1 MDRTTETLSKW
12 SLLPEHSIIL
22 LSIWCMLEPRGHV
35 ISIPFALILALLSV
49 LLLID
54 LILLS
59 REIKLPVFVAT
70 NVVFAAVSV
79 FLIQRMLVL
88 SAYSGVTHIIFSAMV
103 VILFTDTAITSFRDV
118 SRSELISTFDLSII
132 FEGLLIAVSGSNFL
146 EDPSQFIIWG
156 FVSCLLLLFTLTVLR
171 VRRSR
176 ADKNIKQSAAGYAV
190 LLSVIVILGVL
201 AFFSMKD
208 FEAVSSSLI
217 RILGKIVNAIGAFL
231 RRIIEAIYEWIISLF
246 GESYVNDFD
255 VNAYN
260 QRIDVDV
267 VREYKDV
274 SWLVPVILSAVVV
287 VVLVLIIKY
296 RHKRLGKRRKKMRS
310 SKEKRSRIRSG
321 KISRFYRRLFAPLL
335 FWLRY
340 LKNRNT
346 PVGRFIRFERMMRR
360 KGIKRPKYE
369 TPHAFLRRL
378 APSYPEENLN
388 ELADELECI
397 FFNSGS
403 RGLSAS
409 GF

>member
-22 LSIWCMLEPRGHV
+22 LSLWSMLEPRGHV
-35 ISIPFALILALLSV
+35 VSIPFALILALLSI

-59 REIKLPVFVAT
+59 KEVRLPVFAVT
-70 NVVFAAVSV
+70 NVAFAAVSV
-79 FLIQRMLVL
+79 FLIQRLLVL
-88 SAYSGVTHIIFSAMV
+88 SSYSAVTHIIFSAMV
-103 VILFTDTAITSFRDV
+103 VMLFTDAAIISLRDV
-118 SRSELISTFDLSII
+118 SRTELISTFDISIV
-132 FEGLLIAVSGSNFL
+132 FEGFLIAISGSDFL
-146 EDPSQFIIWG
+146 ENPSQFIIWG
-156 FVSCLLLLFTLTVLR
+156 FVSCLMLLLTLTVLR

-176 ADKNIKQSAAGYAV
+176 AAGYAV
-190 LLSVIVILGVL
+190 LLSVIVVLGVL

-217 RILGKIVNAIGAFL
+217 RILAKIVNAIGAFL

-255 VNAYN
+255 VNAYS
-260 QRIDVDV
+260 QRIDTDV

-274 SWLVPVILSAVVV
+274 SWLVPVILAAVVV
-287 VVLVLIIKY
+287 VVLVLIIRY
-296 RHKRLGKRRKKMRS
+296 RNKRLGRRRKKSRS
-310 SKEKRSRIRSG
+310 SKEKRTRIRSG
-321 KISRFYRRLFAPLL
+321 RISRFYRRLFAPLL

-346 PVGRFIRFERMMRR
+346 PAGRFIRIERKMRR
-360 KGIKRPKYE
+360 KGIRRPKYE
-369 TPHAFLRRL
+369 TPHSFLRRL

-388 ELADELECI
+388 VLADELECI
-397 FFNSGS
+397 FFNS
-403 RGLSAS
+403 
-409 GF
+409 

>member
-22 LSIWCMLEPRGHV
+22 LSLWSMLEPRGHV
-35 ISIPFALILALLSV
+35 VSIPFALILALLSI

-59 REIKLPVFVAT
+59 KEVRLPVFAVT
-70 NVVFAAVSV
+70 NVAFAAVCV
-79 FLIQRMLVL
+79 FLVQRLLVL
-88 SAYSGVTHIIFSAMV
+88 SSYSAVTHIIFSAMV
-103 VILFTDTAITSFRDV
+103 VMLFTDAAIISLRDV
-118 SRSELISTFDLSII
+118 SRTELISIFDISIV
-132 FEGLLIAVSGSNFL
+132 FEGFLIAISGSDFL
-146 EDPSQFIIWG
+146 ENPSQFIIWG
-156 FVSCLLLLFTLTVLR
+156 FVSCLMLLLTLTVLR

-176 ADKNIKQSAAGYAV
+176 AAGYAV
-190 LLSVIVILGVL
+190 LLSVIVVLGVL

-217 RILGKIVNAIGAFL
+217 RILAKIVKAIGAFL

-255 VNAYN
+255 VNAYS
-260 QRIDVDV
+260 QRIDTDV

-274 SWLVPVILSAVVV
+274 SWLVPVILAAVIV
-287 VVLVLIIKY
+287 VVLVLIIRY
-296 RHKRLGKRRKKMRS
+296 RNKRLGRRRKKSRS
-310 SKEKRSRIRSG
+310 SKEKRTRIRSG
-321 KISRFYRRLFAPLL
+321 RISRFYRRLFAPLL

-346 PVGRFIRFERMMRR
+346 PAGRFIRIERKMRR
-360 KGIKRPKYE
+360 KGIRRPKYE
-369 TPHAFLRRL
+369 TPHSFLRRL

-388 ELADELECI
+388 VLADELECI
-397 FFNSGS
+397 FFNS
-403 RGLSAS
+403 
-409 GF
+409 

>member
-22 LSIWCMLEPRGHV
+22 LSLWCMLEPRGHV
-35 ISIPFALILALLSV
+35 VSIPFSLILALLSV

-59 REIKLPVFVAT
+59 KEVRLPVFAVT
-70 NVVFAAVSV
+70 NVAFAAVSV
-79 FLIQRMLVL
+79 FLIQRLLVL
-88 SAYSGVTHIIFSAMV
+88 SSYSAVTHIIFSAMV
-103 VILFTDTAITSFRDV
+103 VMLFTDAAIISLRDV
-118 SRSELISTFDLSII
+118 SRTELISTFDISIV
-132 FEGLLIAVSGSNFL
+132 FEGFLIAISGSDFL
-146 EDPSQFIIWG
+146 ENPSQFIIWG
-156 FVSCLLLLFTLTVLR
+156 FVSCLMLLLTLTVLR

-176 ADKNIKQSAAGYAV
+176 AAGYAV
-190 LLSVIVILGVL
+190 LLSVIVVLGVL

-217 RILGKIVNAIGAFL
+217 RILAKIVNAIGAFL

-255 VNAYN
+255 VNAYS
-260 QRIDVDV
+260 QRIDTDV

-274 SWLVPVILSAVVV
+274 SWLVPVILAAVVV
-287 VVLVLIIKY
+287 VVLVLIIRY
-296 RHKRLGKRRKKMRS
+296 RNKRLGRRRKKSRS
-310 SKEKRSRIRSG
+310 SKEKRTRIRSG
-321 KISRFYRRLFAPLL
+321 RISRFYRRLFAPLL

-346 PVGRFIRFERMMRR
+346 PAGRFIRIERKMRR
-360 KGIKRPKYE
+360 KGIRRPKYE
-369 TPHAFLRRL
+369 TPHSFLRRL

-388 ELADELECI
+388 VLADELECI
-397 FFNSGS
+397 FFNS
-403 RGLSAS
+403 
-409 GF
+409 